1 MPTSRREIL
10 LSPAALLAAEALAGA
25 WAAPTMTL
33 ALHQNTS
40 ARAGYRASLE
50 GWARAGITQVE
61 LAWNVLD
68 AFVKSDS
75 VAAAKRVLTD
85 NGLTPVSASC
95 GVGGLVE
102 PNPDRA
108 VALDALKAQCETLA
122 SLGLK
127 RTYTTTA
134 SAVKPTPEG
143 YASAP
148 GRLHEL
154 GEIGR
159 QHGLV
164 VMVEFVRQS
173 VFAST
178 LTTLL
183 PLVRAAAHP
192 NLAILFDCYHFWSGL
207 NKLADLETL
216 RPGDIGHVHFQ
227 DVPAIQRERLSLTT
241 REIPGDGV
249 SPLTAI
255 LQGLSGKAGYAGPL
269 SVELFAARFQE
280 GDPASIARE
289 IKNKAE
295 AVMRQAK
302 VL

>member
-1 MPTSRREIL
+1 MPPSRREIL
-10 LSPAALLAAEALAGA
+10 LSPAALLAAEVLAAG
-25 WAAPTMTL
+25 AAPTMTL

-40 ARAGYRASLE
+40 ARAGYRGSLE

-68 AFVKSDS
+68 AFVKTES
-75 VAAAKRVLTD
+75 VAAAKRVLAD

-95 GVGGLVE
+95 GAGGLIE

-108 VALDALKAQCETLA
+108 AALDALKAQCETLA
-122 SLGLK
+122 TLGLT

-134 SAVKPTPEG
+134 SAVTPTPEG

-148 GRLHEL
+148 ERLHEL

-192 NLAILFDCYHFWSGL
+192 NVAIVFDCYHFWSGL
-207 NKLADLETL
+207 NKLADLDLL
-216 RPGDIGHVHFQ
+216 RPGDIGHAHFQ
-227 DVPAIQRERLSLTT
+227 DVPAIQRELLSLTT

-255 LQGLSGKAGYAGPL
+255 LQALAKAGYAGPL
-269 SVELFAARFQE
+269 SVELFAARFQQ
-280 GDPASIARE
+280 GDPTVIARE
-289 IKNKAE
+289 IATKAE
-295 AVMRQAK
+295 AVMRRAT
-302 VL
+302 VM